1 VGGHLKEISEE
12 LKEVS
17 LIVSATHEL
26 AMELRYSAGIEK
38 INGYYKAFIEKVK
51 DLESKLKEFEY
62 AVFECQQHYHTSLN
76 PVHMEAYLEKLVEK
90 DGIPKMMEAL
100 DFIIA
105 AEVKYLF
112 MMVTFDSHKEDE
124 VAVKEKFETF
134 NDHINRLNTK
144 AKELAVTRIIGEPYP
159 VSEFKILRYKMK
171 DGTMLHKLVMD
182 GDLSSIKAV
191 ERFLSPELLKK
202 KIPGSRLKEYIGI
215 TKGVFN
221 TNKIWKEVLP
231 LRLAVLMVNG
241 KDTPDYPK
249 ILRLIMLKQEGKV
262 DTEEEAEGEETKNQL
277 RDACIAEMKRV
288 LKEEELAMKHV
299 RLQTKEENR
308 NKMKEEEDR
317 LIQEY
322 EEAMN
327 RITEGKMAMKSSA
340 NMKIQEMEDML
351 RSLEEKIEWLENK
364 IEEESKIEKEIEGK
378 GRRTREEEESKMWEI
393 SRMKSELNGT
403 KKEHAKIDDER
414 NQAISML
421 EKETDF
427 ETTKEIEKLEFNLSE
442 ALKIKDEKM
451 KEILEEEAEIE
462 EEMMRILK
470 EKETKLG
477 EAERSKA
484 EQMLE
489 EEGEEAPI
497 DAGEQDSDSDS
508 E

>member
-1 VGGHLKEISEE
+1 
-12 LKEVS
+12 
-17 LIVSATHEL
+17 
-26 AMELRYSAGIEK
+26 
-38 INGYYKAFIEKVK
+38 
-51 DLESKLKEFEY
+51 
-62 AVFECQQHYHTSLN
+62 
-76 PVHMEAYLEKLVEK
+76 
-90 DGIPKMMEAL
+90 
-100 DFIIA
+100 
-105 AEVKYLF
+105 
-112 MMVTFDSHKEDE
+112 
-124 VAVKEKFETF
+124 
-134 NDHINRLNTK
+134 
-144 AKELAVTRIIGEPYP
+144 
-159 VSEFKILRYKMK
+159 
-171 DGTMLHKLVMD
+171 
-182 GDLSSIKAV
+182 
-191 ERFLSPELLKK
+191 
-202 KIPGSRLKEYIGI
+202 
-215 TKGVFN
+215 
-221 TNKIWKEVLP
+221 
-231 LRLAVLMVNG
+231 MVNG

-340 NMKIQEMEDML
+340 NMQNQKIQEMEDML

-403 KKEHAKIDDER
+403 KEELALIDDER

-442 ALKIKDEKM
+442 GLKIKDEKM

>member
-1 VGGHLKEISEE
+1 
-12 LKEVS
+12 
-17 LIVSATHEL
+17 
-26 AMELRYSAGIEK
+26 
-38 INGYYKAFIEKVK
+38 
-51 DLESKLKEFEY
+51 
-62 AVFECQQHYHTSLN
+62 
-76 PVHMEAYLEKLVEK
+76 
-90 DGIPKMMEAL
+90 
-100 DFIIA
+100 
-105 AEVKYLF
+105 
-112 MMVTFDSHKEDE
+112 
-124 VAVKEKFETF
+124 
-134 NDHINRLNTK
+134 
-144 AKELAVTRIIGEPYP
+144 
-159 VSEFKILRYKMK
+159 
-171 DGTMLHKLVMD
+171 MLHKLVMD
-182 GDLSSIKAV
+182 GDLASIKAV

-403 KKEHAKIDDER
+403 KEELALIDDER